1 MHVTLIDDFI
11 SSICYCIQRPF
22 HPLFLIVVMIG
33 WNEDW
38 TTRAVQPITTIYKDP
53 TTATA
58 AAGGGGGGGGSTSD
72 SNGGNSVVCDEWV
85 DHSVLVVQR
94 DTFANFFHD
103 SEDFVNVFLALAIL
117 QWTAG
122 DTQLFLTDLY
132 PQVPPL
138 PPSYPLP
145 PIPLPPS
152 PLPPSPS
159 LLPLLPY

>member
-1 MHVTLIDDFI
+1 MVIMMVLW
-11 SSICYCIQRPF
+11 YYGV
-22 HPLFLIVVMIG
+22 LIG

-85 DHSVLVVQR
+85 DHPVLVVQR

-138 PPSYPLP
+138 S
-145 PIPLPPS
+145 LPPS
-152 PLPPSPS
+152 PLPLPSSLPPSLSFPLPSFPPSPS